1 MSATLSNNLGLITL
15 ICSTWSSTL
24 STHLVSSTQSYQ
36 LNLTNN
42 LFIIILICSSY
53 FDPLDMRNMIWSAWS
68 YQLICYY
75 KTLPNLFDQLD
86 LLIYWTWTYQLN
98 SPKRIW
104 CGIIWF
110 VNLVKLD
117 LFKLINAWW
126 RFWFQAFFR
135 INKDCSTVLFI
146 TYIITI
152 LDVDNHHI
160 WNLCCIYLNI
170 VAAMGYITTLS
181 IITCEIFFL
190 TGTAFSIAY
199 RIRFTTWRSF

>member
-1 MSATLSNNLGLITL
+1 MLLYLITL
-15 ICSTWSSTL
+15 AWSPLSVQLYLLTWFHQHNLINSIWPTICSSL
-24 STHLVSSTQSYQ
+24 SDP
-36 LNLTNN
+36 
-42 LFIIILICSSY
+42 LICSSY

-152 LDVDNHHI
+152 LDLDNHHI

-190 TGTAFSIAY
+190 IGTEFSISC
-199 RIRFTTWRSF
+199 RIRFTTCRSF